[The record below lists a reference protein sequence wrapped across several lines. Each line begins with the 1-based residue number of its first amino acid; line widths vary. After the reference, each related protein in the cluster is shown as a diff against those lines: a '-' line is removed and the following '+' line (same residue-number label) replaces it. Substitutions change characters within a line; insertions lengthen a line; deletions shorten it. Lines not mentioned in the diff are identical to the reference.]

1 MNVDLS
7 IIPECFVDT
16 NLIETI
22 CPPQKGYNHQ
32 KGCGNV
38 AKTMQ
43 NKFKDS
49 FAVGIIDRDKKE
61 IKYLDEFLLKVNI
74 GNLFLYQHPKKP
86 HYIIQIS
93 PAIES
98 FILECA
104 AQIEIKTEKYGLPDS
119 LIDFK
124 KITKKQTSKKSP
136 QLSKLFIE
144 LRNKNAYQIVTLSNW
159 ISYLKENTYHSDID
173 KILNIHK

>member
-1 MNVDLS
+1 MNVELS

-22 CPPQKGYNHQ
+22 CPPKKGYNHQ

-61 IKYLDEFLLKVNI
+61 IKYLDQFLLKLNI
-74 GNLFLYQHPKKP
+74 GDLFLYQHPSKP

-104 AQIEIKTEKYGLPDS
+104 AQIEIKTEEYGLPGS
-119 LIDFK
+119 LIDLK
-124 KITKKQTSKKSP
+124 KITKKQTSKMSP
-136 QLSKLFIE
+136 QLSNLFSE
-144 LRNKNAYQIVTLSNW
+144 LKNKNANQIVTLSNW
-159 ISYLKENTYHSDID
+159 ISYLKENMYHSDID
-173 KILNIHK
+173 EIINKHS

>member
-22 CPPQKGYNHQ
+22 NPPKKGYNHQ

-61 IKYLDEFLLKVNI
+61 IKYLDEFELKVTTTE
-74 GNLFLYQHPKKP
+74 LFLFQHPTKP
-86 HYIIQIS
+86 HFIIQIS
-93 PAIES
+93 PAVES
-98 FILECA
+98 FIMDCAKQNKIDLEGF
-104 AQIEIKTEKYGLPDS
+104 GLPDNINE
-119 LIDFK
+119 LK
-124 KITKKQTSKKSP
+124 KITKKQTSKRNP
-136 QLSKLFIE
+136 QLSRLFTE
-144 LRNKNAYQIVTLSNW
+144 LKNKNAPQIVTLSNW
-159 ISYLKENTYHSDID
+159 ISYLKENTYHSNID
-173 KILNIHK
+173 KIKNIQ

>member
-1 MNVDLS
+1 MSVDLS

-22 CPPQKGYNHQ
+22 SPPQKGYNHQ

-61 IKYLDEFLLKVNI
+61 IKYLNEFELKVNR
-74 GNLFLYQHPKKP
+74 GDLFLFQHPDRH

-93 PAIES
+93 PAVES
-98 FILECA
+98 FILESVH
-104 AQIEIKTEKYGLPDS
+104 QTNINLVDFGLPDN
-119 LIDFK
+119 IDELK

-136 QLSKLFIE
+136 QLSKLFVE
-144 LRNKNAYQIVTLSNW
+144 LKNKNATQIVTLSNW
-159 ISYLKENTYHSDID
+159 ISYLKENTYHSNTDEIINN
-173 KILNIHK
+173 K

>member
-22 CPPQKGYNHQ
+22 SPAQKGYNHQ

-38 AKTMQ
+38 ARTMQ

-61 IKYLDEFLLKVNI
+61 IKYLNEFKLKVNR
-74 GNLFLYQHPKKP
+74 GDLFLFQHPERH

-93 PAIES
+93 PAVEK
-98 FILECA
+98 FILESA
-104 AQIEIKTEKYGLPDS
+104 NQTNINLEDFGLPHK
-119 LIDFK
+119 IDDLK
-124 KITKKQTSKKSP
+124 KITKKQTSKKSS
-136 QLSKLFIE
+136 QFSKLFAE
-144 LRNKNAYQIVTLSNW
+144 LKNKNATQIVTLSKW
-159 ISYLKENTYHSDID
+159 ISYLKENTYHSNINE
-173 KILNIHK
+173 IINIHS

>member
-7 IIPECFVDT
+7 IISECFVDT

-22 CPPQKGYNHQ
+22 NPPVRGYNHQ

-49 FAVGIIDRDKKE
+49 FAVGIIDKDKKE
-61 IKYLDEFLLKVNI
+61 IKYLDEFQLKINCD
-74 GNLFLYQHPKKP
+74 NLFLFQHPNKP
-86 HYIIQIS
+86 HYIIQIN

-98 FILECA
+98 FILDNTHQAKLRLEDF
-104 AQIEIKTEKYGLPDS
+104 GLPS
-119 LIDFK
+119 YIDELK
-124 KITKKQTSKKSP
+124 KITKKKTSKKDSRF
-136 QLSKLFIE
+136 SKLFSE
-144 LRNKNAYQIVTLSNW
+144 LKNKKASQIVTLSNW
-159 ISYLKENTYHSDID
+159 ISYLKENTYNSDID
-173 KILNIHK
+173 ELKNIQ

>member
-1 MNVDLS
+1 MSVDLS

-22 CPPQKGYNHQ
+22 SPPQKGYNHQ

-38 AKTMQ
+38 ARIMQ

-61 IKYLDEFLLKVNI
+61 IKYLNEFELKINYE
-74 GNLFLYQHPKKP
+74 NLFLYQHPVKP
-86 HYIIQIS
+86 HFIIQVS

-98 FILECA
+98 FILENVH
-104 AQIEIKTEKYGLPDS
+104 QSIINLEDFGLPRN
-119 LIDFK
+119 IDELK
-124 KITKKQTSKKSP
+124 KITKKQTSKKNP
-136 QLSKLFIE
+136 QLSRLF
-144 LRNKNAYQIVTLSNW
+144 LVLKNKNTPQIVTLTNW
-159 ISYLKENTYHSDID
+159 ISYLKTNTYHSDINEI
-173 KILNIHK
+173 KNI

>member
-22 CPPQKGYNHQ
+22 NPPKKGYNHQ

-43 NKFKDS
+43 KKLKDS

-61 IKYLDEFLLKVNI
+61 IKYLDEFQLKINT
-74 GNLFLYQHPKKP
+74 GNLFLYQHPDKP

-98 FILECA
+98 FILECT
-104 AQIEIKTEKYGLPDS
+104 AQINVKTEEYGLPNS
-119 LIDFK
+119 LDEFK
-124 KITKKQTSKKSP
+124 KITKKQTSKKNTL
-136 QLSKLFIE
+136 LSRLFAD
-144 LRNKNAYQIVTLSNW
+144 LKNKKAPQIVTLSNW
-159 ISYLKENTYHSDID
+159 ISYLKENTYYSNID
-173 KILNIHK
+173 EIRNIQ